1 MTLDILERVTFCY
14 ITMVLQ
20 LLTPPKRTTS
30 PILNEPGFGSSS
42 QFSQAQY
49 IAERMIQEVK
59 NTPELI
65 GILDTIVTDH
75 FQGELDYYDVD
86 GFSALPID
94 KLKKVRDFVAEQ
106 CIMQKFQ
113 GIAIDYFMGDA
124 YVWHPTLTNQ
134 GLLKEFSHFPP
145 AIKAMVDEE
154 AMKARKF
161 DYVPASTM
169 SIKYNLTDVE
179 YYIQRAQGKEI
190 KYMPDEITHLKLIE
204 FNGEVQG
211 MSGLKA
217 LAREIAMMFLVKE
230 NILSQL
236 DNGGSPDSIIFLKNG
251 TGVSARKFDRLKLA
265 LESFSHVK
273 KAHGNLAVDGDVG
286 VHQLGASLKDME
298 YRELAMFLV
307 SEFLLATGLP
317 TTRVPFLMTGSGGTA
332 NKGNLATD
340 SEASYQKKINNRRL
354 QWEHKLNSRVFKP
367 LGFTIKFRR
376 DNMQDEIREVQATQM
391 RYTGVRELMDILSQA
406 GKTLTDTALI
416 DMLSGV
422 KVRLFEKDLTELKIV
437 TGQPNE
443 SSSSLFPP
451 GQSPV
456 TPPPS
461 NVSNKR
467 SEGRKNNA
475 TNRGVSS

>member
-1 MTLDILERVTFCY
+1 
-14 ITMVLQ
+14 MVLQ
-20 LLTPPKRTTS
+20 LLTPPKRTTA

-65 GILDTIVTDH
+65 GIIDTIVTDH
-75 FQGELDYYDVD
+75 FQGEIDFYDVD
-86 GFSALPID
+86 GYSTLSPA
-94 KLKKVRDFVAEQ
+94 KLKKARQFFEDHS
-106 CIMQKFQ
+106 ILQKFQ
-113 GIAIDYFMGDA
+113 GIAVDYFMGDA

-134 GLLKEFSHFPP
+134 GLLKEFSHFPS
-145 AIKAMVDEE
+145 AIKELVDEE
-154 AMKARKF
+154 AMKVRKF

-169 SIKYNLTDVE
+169 TIKYNLTDVE
-179 YYIQRAQGKEI
+179 YYVQRAQGKEI
-190 KYMPDEITHLKLIE
+190 KYMPTEITHLKLIE

-236 DNGGSPDSIIFLKNG
+236 DNGGSPDSIIYLKNS
-251 TGVSARKFDRLKLA
+251 TGMSLRKFERLKLA

-273 KAHGNLAVDGDVG
+273 KSHGNLAVDGDVG

-340 SEASYQKKINNRRL
+340 SEQSYQKKINNRRL
-354 QWEHKLNSRVFKP
+354 QWEQKLNSRVFKNM
-367 LGFTIKFRR
+367 GFCIKFRR
-376 DNMQDEIREVQATQM
+376 DNLQDEIREVQSTQM
-391 RYTGVRELMDILSQA
+391 RYTGVRELLNILAKS

-422 KVRLFEKDLTELKIV
+422 KVRIHEKDLTELKLV
-437 TGQPNE
+437 AGALDE
-443 SSSSLFPP
+443 SGSPLYPP

-456 TPPPS
+456 TPPNS
-461 NVSNKR
+461 NVENNR
-467 SEGRKNNA
+467 SEGRKPNA